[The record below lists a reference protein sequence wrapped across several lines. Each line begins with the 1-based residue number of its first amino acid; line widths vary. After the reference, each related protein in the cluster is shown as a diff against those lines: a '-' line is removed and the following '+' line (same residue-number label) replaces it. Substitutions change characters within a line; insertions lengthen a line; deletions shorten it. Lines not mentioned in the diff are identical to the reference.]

1 MTELIKVKKNGVS
14 AYTLYQFLEIE
25 SNFSTWFKRRV
36 TDYGFKTGLD
46 FIPFLEQ
53 SDGGRPREDFI
64 LSVDMAKELAMVEKT
79 EKGRMVRKYLIEVEN
94 KYKQQLLRDST
105 KETRRGLTDIIQDSG
120 ENERMHGH
128 GFSTYTKLIYKK
140 LGIEYTKQDNFRD
153 SLAPEQLKAVKT
165 LEHLAEGYL
174 RLGYDYSQIKNVL
187 PECITKK
194 QEELDAI
201 E

>member
-1 MTELIKVKKNGVS
+1 MNAIIEVKKNGVS
-14 AYTLYQFLEIE
+14 ALSLYKSLEVKTP
-25 SNFSTWFKRRV
+25 FSMWIGRKI
-36 TDYGFKTGLD
+36 TDYGFKENVD
-46 FIPFLEQ
+46 FVTFLLE
-53 SDGGRPREDFI
+53 SGGGRPLTDYI
-64 LSVDMAKELAMVEKT
+64 LTVDMAKELAIVEKT
-79 EKGRMVRKYLIEVEN
+79 EKGRLIRKYLIEVEN

-153 SLAPEQLKAVKT
+153 SLQPDQLKVVKT

-174 RLGYDYSQIKNVL
+174 RLGYDYAQIKNVL
-187 PECITKK
+187 PECITAK
-194 QEELDAI
+194 QAELDG
-201 E
+201 EQ